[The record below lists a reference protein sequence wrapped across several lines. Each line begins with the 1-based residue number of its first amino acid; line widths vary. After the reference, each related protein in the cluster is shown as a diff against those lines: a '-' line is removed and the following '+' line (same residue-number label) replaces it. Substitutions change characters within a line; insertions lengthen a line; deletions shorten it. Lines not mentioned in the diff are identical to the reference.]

1 MSAISILQIRQQQ
14 GLLGIDA
21 DLGQYSIRQPKA
33 DLQIESNP
41 ATIRID
47 QHQPE
52 LSIDQSRAHAAITG
66 GPQLEMTRRLYS
78 SVKQIYLEG
87 IAKRVEQ
94 GNRMTE
100 FFKPGN
106 TIAEVY
112 GKEQALP
119 NLGEY
124 RGEASIDNVDI
135 HFYIRPM
142 DIEIEKGSVDIGVR
156 VNKPEIEYQRGK
168 LQIYMMRY
176 PSIQFIPPEV
186 DQTV

>member
-1 MSAISILQIRQQQ
+1 MSAIPMLQIRQQN
-14 GLLGIDA
+14 GLIGIDGG
-21 DLGQYSIRQPKA
+21 LGQYSIRQPKA
-33 DLQIESNP
+33 DLQIKSNP

-52 LSIDQSRAHAAITG
+52 LTIDQSRAEAAING

-94 GNRMTE
+94 GNRMAE

-135 HFYIRPM
+135 HFNVRKT
-142 DIEIEKGSVDIGVR
+142 DIEIERGSVDIDVK

-168 LQIYMMRY
+168 LDVYMMQY